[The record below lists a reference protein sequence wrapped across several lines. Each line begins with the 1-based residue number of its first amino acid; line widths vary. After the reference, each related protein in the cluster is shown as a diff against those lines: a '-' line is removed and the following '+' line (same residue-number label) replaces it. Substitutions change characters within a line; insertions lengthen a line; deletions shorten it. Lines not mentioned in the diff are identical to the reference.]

1 MSKQNKELQELED
14 DDLPDLPDL
23 DSEELEALFE
33 TIKEY
38 VFYSLA
44 KEDDLVEVLVEEAL
58 KRKKVMLSESD
69 FYDLV
74 EKFTECLHG
83 MAHW

>member
-1 MSKQNKELQELED
+1 MCDED
-14 DDLPDLPDL
+14 VVDIPDLG
-23 DSEELEALFE
+23 SEELEALFE

-44 KEDDLVEVLVEEAL
+44 EEDDLIEVLIEEAL

-83 MAHW
+83 MANW

>member
-1 MSKQNKELQELED
+1 MSKQKLED

-44 KEDDLVEVLVEEAL
+44 KEDDLIEVLIEEAL

-74 EKFTECLHG
+74 EKFTDCLHG
-83 MAHW
+83 MAHWQ

>member
-1 MSKQNKELQELED
+1 MSKQKLED

-23 DSEELEALFE
+23 GSEELEALFE

-38 VFYSLA
+38 FFYSLA
-44 KEDDLVEVLVEEAL
+44 EEDDLIEVLIEEAL
-58 KRKKVMLSESD
+58 KRKKITVSESD

-83 MAHW
+83 MAHWQ

>member
-1 MSKQNKELQELED
+1 MCDED
-14 DDLPDLPDL
+14 VVDIPDLG
-23 DSEELEALFE
+23 SEELEAVFE
-33 TIKEY
+33 SIKESF
-38 VFYSLA
+38 FYDLA
-44 KEDDLVEVLVEEAL
+44 EEDDLIECLIEDAL

-83 MAHW
+83 MANW

>member
-1 MSKQNKELQELED
+1 MCDED
-14 DDLPDLPDL
+14 VVDIPDLG
-23 DSEELEALFE
+23 SEELEALFE

-44 KEDDLVEVLVEEAL
+44 EEDDLIEVLIEEAL

-83 MAHW
+83 MANWQ

>member
-1 MSKQNKELQELED
+1 MSKQKLED

-23 DSEELEALFE
+23 GSEELEALFE

-44 KEDDLVEVLVEEAL
+44 KEDDLIEVLIEEAL

-74 EKFTECLHG
+74 EKFTDCLHG
-83 MAHW
+83 MAHWQ

>member
-44 KEDDLVEVLVEEAL
+44 EEDDLIEVLIEEAL

>member
-14 DDLPDLPDL
+14 DDLPDLG
-23 DSEELEALFE
+23 SEELEAVFE
-33 TIKEY
+33 RIKEY

-44 KEDDLVEVLVEEAL
+44 EEDDLIEVLIEEAL
-58 KRKKVMLSESD
+58 KRKKVMLSEND

>member
-1 MSKQNKELQELED
+1 MCDED
-14 DDLPDLPDL
+14 VVDIPDLG
-23 DSEELEALFE
+23 SEELEALFE

-44 KEDDLVEVLVEEAL
+44 EEDDLIEVLIEESL

-83 MAHW
+83 MAHWQ

>member
-1 MSKQNKELQELED
+1 MCDENEVD
-14 DDLPDLPDL
+14 IPDLG
-23 DSEELEALFE
+23 SEELEAVFE
-33 TIKEY
+33 SIKEY
-38 VFYSLA
+38 FFYSLA
-44 KEDDLVEVLVEEAL
+44 EEDDLIEVLIEEAL

-83 MAHW
+83 MATW

>member
-1 MSKQNKELQELED
+1 MSKQKLED

-38 VFYSLA
+38 FFYSLA
-44 KEDDLVEVLVEEAL
+44 EEDDLIEVLIEEAL

-83 MAHW
+83 MATWQ

>member
-1 MSKQNKELQELED
+1 MCDESEVEI
-14 DDLPDLPDL
+14 DDLG
-23 DSEELEALFE
+23 SEELEALFE

-38 VFYSLA
+38 FFYSLA
-44 KEDDLVEVLVEEAL
+44 EEDDLIEVLIEEAL
-58 KRKKVMLSESD
+58 KRKKITVSEND

-83 MAHW
+83 MATW

>member
-1 MSKQNKELQELED
+1 MCDED
-14 DDLPDLPDL
+14 VLDIPDLG
-23 DSEELEALFE
+23 SEELEALFE

-44 KEDDLVEVLVEEAL
+44 EEDDLIEVLIEESL

-74 EKFTECLHG
+74 EKFTEYLHG

>member
-44 KEDDLVEVLVEEAL
+44 EEDDLIEVLIEEAL

-83 MAHW
+83 MATW

>member
-1 MSKQNKELQELED
+1 MCD
-14 DDLPDLPDL
+14 DDVVDIPDL

-44 KEDDLVEVLVEEAL
+44 EEDDLIEVLIEEAL

-83 MAHW
+83 MATWQ

>member
-1 MSKQNKELQELED
+1 MCDED
-14 DDLPDLPDL
+14 VVDIPDLG
-23 DSEELEALFE
+23 SEELEALFE

-38 VFYSLA
+38 FFYSLA
-44 KEDDLVEVLVEEAL
+44 EEDDLIEVLIEEAL
-58 KRKKVMLSESD
+58 KRKKLTVSEND

-83 MAHW
+83 MANWQ

>member
-1 MSKQNKELQELED
+1 MCDED
-14 DDLPDLPDL
+14 VVDIPDLG
-23 DSEELEALFE
+23 SEELEALFE

-44 KEDDLVEVLVEEAL
+44 EEDDLIEVLIEEAL

-83 MAHW
+83 MATWQ

>member
-14 DDLPDLPDL
+14 DDLPDL
-23 DSEELEALFE
+23 DSEELEAVFE
-33 TIKEY
+33 SIKESF
-38 VFYSLA
+38 FYDLA
-44 KEDDLVEVLVEEAL
+44 EEDDLVEVLVEEAL

-83 MAHW
+83 MAHWQ

>member
-1 MSKQNKELQELED
+1 MCDED
-14 DDLPDLPDL
+14 VVDIPDLG
-23 DSEELEALFE
+23 SEELEALFE

-44 KEDDLVEVLVEEAL
+44 EEDDLIEVLIEEAL

-83 MAHW
+83 MATW

>member
-1 MSKQNKELQELED
+1 MCDEPEVEIE
-14 DDLPDLPDL
+14 DL
-23 DSEELEALFE
+23 DSEDLEAVFE
-33 TIKEY
+33 SIKESF
-38 VFYSLA
+38 FYDLA
-44 KEDDLVEVLVEEAL
+44 EEDDLIEGLIEDAL
-58 KRKKVMLSESD
+58 KRKKLTVSEND

>member
-1 MSKQNKELQELED
+1 MSKQKLED

-44 KEDDLVEVLVEEAL
+44 KEDDLIEVLIEEAL

-74 EKFTECLHG
+74 EKFTDCLHG

>member
-1 MSKQNKELQELED
+1 MCD
-14 DDLPDLPDL
+14 DDVVDIPDL

-44 KEDDLVEVLVEEAL
+44 EEDDLIEAL
-58 KRKKVMLSESD
+58 IEEGLKAQKGYALRI
-69 FYDLV
+69 
-74 EKFTECLHG
+74 
-83 MAHW
+83 

>member
-1 MSKQNKELQELED
+1 MSKQKLED

-44 KEDDLVEVLVEEAL
+44 EEDDLIEVLIEEAL
-58 KRKKVMLSESD
+58 KRKKVMLSEND

>member
-1 MSKQNKELQELED
+1 MCD
-14 DDLPDLPDL
+14 DDVVDIPDLG
-23 DSEELEALFE
+23 SEELEALFE

-44 KEDDLVEVLVEEAL
+44 EEDDLIEVLIEESL

-83 MAHW
+83 MANW

>member
-1 MSKQNKELQELED
+1 MSKQKLED

>member
-23 DSEELEALFE
+23 DSEELKAVFE
-33 TIKEY
+33 RIKEDF
-38 VFYSLA
+38 FYNLA
-44 KEDDLVEVLVEEAL
+44 EEDNLIEVLVEEAL
-58 KRKKVMLSESD
+58 KRKKITVSEND
-69 FYDLV
+69 FYALA
-74 EKFTECLHG
+74 EEFIECFHG